1 MSASLDSSSLISFL
15 FELADAAR
23 AQTVPRWQS
32 AGEARNKGDGEN
44 FDPVTE
50 ADVAAERAMRALIES
65 RYPDHGIE
73 GEEMERRLG
82 RSRYRWSL
90 DPIDGTRSYICGL
103 PTWTTLVALLEDD
116 EPFASLIDAPRLGE
130 RYVGCDGSARLVTQE
145 GDTLIRTSDCQS
157 LADARLSTTDPAM
170 FAGAARTAFDRV
182 QEATRV
188 TRYGHDAYAYARLAA
203 GSIDLVIESGLQ
215 PHDFQALIPVVCG
228 AGGVIGGWKGDTDC
242 SSGRIIAAASQALFD
257 EAVGL
262 LDCLRAEAEA

>member
-73 GEEMERRLG
+73 
-82 RSRYRWSL
+82 
-90 DPIDGTRSYICGL
+90 IDGTRSYICGL

-182 QEATRV
+182 QKATRV